1 MELSYLQTIVPKNKK
16 NVTSKTTAKKPAA
29 KKSGVAA
36 LDEIIDNADWIQKYG
51 EGDKAPVYIAGNVI
65 GSRRPLTA
73 RQIAFVLDER
83 NTPLCAR
90 IADRFYKGEVKTFP
104 DN

>member
-1 MELSYLQTIVPKNKK
+1 MQTITMPVKGGKKDVP
-16 NVTSKTTAKKPAA
+16 SKTTAKKPAA

-36 LDEIIDNADWIQKYG
+36 LDEIIDNVEWVQKYG
-51 EGDKAPVYIAGNVI
+51 DAANAPVGIASSIV

-73 RQIAFVLDER
+73 RQIAFVLDPR

-90 IADRFYKGEVKTFP
+90 IAERFYKGEVKTFP
-104 DN
+104 DAN